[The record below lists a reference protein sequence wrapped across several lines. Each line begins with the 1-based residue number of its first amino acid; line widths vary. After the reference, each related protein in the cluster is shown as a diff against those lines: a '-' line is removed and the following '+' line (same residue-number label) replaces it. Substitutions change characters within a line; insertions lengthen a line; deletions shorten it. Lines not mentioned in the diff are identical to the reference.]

1 MTHNRSLSRIF
12 LAPLLVALVTSA
24 GLVSALV
31 GDGPWDAVS
40 WLTLGFPIVLY
51 VGFFWRRKSR

>member
-1 MTHNRSLSRIF
+1 MTYHRSLSRIF

-31 GDGPWDAVS
+31 GDGPWDVVS

-51 VGFFWRRKSR
+51 VAFFWRRKSR